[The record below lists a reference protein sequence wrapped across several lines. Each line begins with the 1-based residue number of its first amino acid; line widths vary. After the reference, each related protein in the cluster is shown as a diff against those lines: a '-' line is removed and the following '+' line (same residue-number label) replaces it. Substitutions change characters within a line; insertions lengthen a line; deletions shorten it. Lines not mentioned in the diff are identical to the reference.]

1 MYLFR
6 FVALGIVWIFST
18 FAALGDSPQTAPSN
32 PAALKQLSLEQ
43 LSQIDVTTPA
53 KTPQSV
59 FQSPTAIYVITSDAI
74 RRAGATSIPEAL
86 RLAPGVEVARID
98 SVKWSIGIRGFGTR
112 LNRSV
117 LVLMDGRTVYT
128 PLFDGTYW
136 EVQNTNMD
144 DIDRIEVI
152 RGPGATIW
160 GPNAVDGVI
169 NIITKDSKD
178 TQGVLASAGGGNEEL
193 GFGNV
198 RYGGGND
205 ADFHYRVYGMAFTR
219 SPEHHSDHDNFDAWR
234 NVQAGFRMDW
244 NEPTGDAFT
253 LQGDAYD
260 ELAGERVQATSYA
273 APYQQNVNGYEYLS
287 GGNILGRWK
296 RSMGDGNDV
305 QVQMF
310 YDRTT
315 RGEPNLGEIR
325 NTFDVDY
332 VQRHRLG
339 ARNEVTWGLGVRSS
353 LAHEIE
359 VVSGLS
365 FSPPFR
371 NDMLYSGYLQDDLTL
386 VEKFLTLELGSK
398 LLKTN
403 YTGFEAQPSARL
415 LWTPTANQSVWAAFT
430 HAVRTPSD
438 SEEDFYLLGNT
449 GLTVNGLP
457 FLARFNANNDFRPE
471 QMNGYELGYRRLM
484 GTKFYIDLAGFY
496 NHYHDLF
503 DEEFAGPIFLEDSSE
518 PPHYLLPAR
527 FGNGLMG
534 YTKGVEVAPQWS
546 PAKFWRLT
554 GSYSFLHMNIGR
566 APGSGD
572 VGSFPQINGSSPQH
586 QVTLQSDFDLSK
598 TVQLDLGYRYVSGL
612 PYFNISGYS
621 TGNARLAWRFTP
633 RIEISMVGENL
644 LQPYHFEYGG
654 EPGSPLVGIKR
665 SAYAMIRWGR

>member
-1 MYLFR
+1 M
-6 FVALGIVWIFST
+6 
-18 FAALGDSPQTAPSN
+18 
-32 PAALKQLSLEQ
+32 ALKQLSLEQ

-193 GFGNV
+193 GFANV

-205 ADFHYRVYGMAFTR
+205 SDFHYRVYGMAFTR
-219 SPEHHSDHDNFDAWR
+219 SPEYHSDHDNFDAWR

-244 NEPTGDAFT
+244 NEQTGDAFT

-260 ELAGERVQATSYA
+260 ELAGERVEATSYT
-273 APYQQNVNGYEYLS
+273 APYQQYVNGYEYLS

-305 QVQMF
+305 QIQMF

-339 ARNEVTWGLGVRSS
+339 ARNEITWGLGVRSS

-371 NDMLYSGYLQDDLTL
+371 NDMLYSGYLQDDITL
-386 VEKFLTLELGSK
+386 IEKFLTLELGSK

-403 YTGFEAQPSARL
+403 YTGFEAQPSARV
-415 LWTPTANQSVWAAFT
+415 LWTPTANQSVWTAFT

-449 GLTVNGLP
+449 GLTVNGLT

-471 QMNGYELGYRRLM
+471 QMNGYELGYRRLL

-496 NHYHDLF
+496 NRYHDLF
-503 DEEFAGPIFLEDSSE
+503 DEEFAGPIFLEDSPE

-572 VGSFPQINGSSPQH
+572 VGSFPEINGSSPQH

-633 RIEISMVGENL
+633 RMEISMVGENL

>member
-1 MYLFR
+1 M
-6 FVALGIVWIFST
+6 
-18 FAALGDSPQTAPSN
+18 
-32 PAALKQLSLEQ
+32 ALKQLSLEQ

-193 GFGNV
+193 GFANV

-205 ADFHYRVYGMAFTR
+205 SDFHYRVYGMAFTR
-219 SPEHHSDHDNFDAWR
+219 SPEYHSDHDNFDAWR

-244 NEPTGDAFT
+244 NEQTGDAFT

-260 ELAGERVQATSYA
+260 ELAGERVEATSYT
-273 APYQQNVNGYEYLS
+273 APYQQYVNGYEYLS

-305 QVQMF
+305 QIQMF

-339 ARNEVTWGLGVRSS
+339 ARNEITWGLGVRSS

-371 NDMLYSGYLQDDLTL
+371 NDMLYSGYLQDDITL
-386 VEKFLTLELGSK
+386 IEKFLTLELGSK

-403 YTGFEAQPSARL
+403 YTGFEAQPSARV
-415 LWTPTANQSVWAAFT
+415 LWTPTANQSVWTAFT

-449 GLTVNGLP
+449 GLTVNGLT

-471 QMNGYELGYRRLM
+471 QMNGYELGYRRLL

-496 NHYHDLF
+496 NRYHDLF
-503 DEEFAGPIFLEDSSE
+503 DEEFAGPIFLEDSPE

-572 VGSFPQINGSSPQH
+572 VGSFPEINGSSPQH

-598 TVQLDLGYRYVSGL
+598 TVQLDIGYRYVSGL

-633 RIEISMVGENL
+633 RMEISMVGENL

>member
-1 MYLFR
+1 MHRIAAVVILITVNF
-6 FVALGIVWIFST
+6 FSARADT
-18 FAALGDSPQTAPSN
+18 PQPAPPN
-32 PAALKQLSLEQ
+32 PADLKQLSLEQ
-43 LSQIDVTTPA
+43 LSQIDVTTPS

-59 FQSPTAIYVITSDAI
+59 FQSATAIYVITGDDI

-86 RLAPGVEVARID
+86 RLAPGVEVAQID

-117 LVLMDGRTVYT
+117 LVLMDGRTVFT

-160 GPNAVDGVI
+160 GPNAVNGVI

-178 TQGVLASAGGGNEEL
+178 TQGVLASTGGGNEEQ

-198 RYGGGND
+198 RYGGGNGS
-205 ADFHYRVYGMAFTR
+205 DFNYRVYGTAFTR
-219 SPEHHSDHDNFDAWR
+219 SPEYHSDHDNFDAWR

-244 NEPTGDAFT
+244 SEQHGDAFT

-273 APYQQNVNGYEYLS
+273 APNQQDINGYEYLS

-296 RSMGDGNDV
+296 RTMGDGNDV
-305 QVQMF
+305 QIQMF

-325 NTFDVDY
+325 NTFDFDY
-332 VQRHRLG
+332 VQRRRLP
-339 ARNEVTWGLGVRSS
+339 ARNEITWGLGVRSS
-353 LAHEIE
+353 MAHEIE
-359 VVSGLS
+359 VVTGLS
-365 FSPPFR
+365 FLPPFR
-371 NDMLYSGYLQDDLTL
+371 NDMLYSGYFQDDITL
-386 VEKFLTLELGSK
+386 IENRLSLELGSK

-415 LWTPTANQSVWAAFT
+415 LWTPTANQSVWTAFT

-438 SEEDFYLLGNT
+438 SEEDFYLLGYT
-449 GLTVNGLP
+449 GLVVNGVP
-457 FLARFNANNDFRPE
+457 FLARFNANNYFQPE
-471 QMNGYELGYRRLM
+471 QMNGYELGYRRLL
-484 GTKFYIDLAGFY
+484 GAKFYIDVAGFY

-503 DEEFAGPIFLEDSSE
+503 DEEFAGPIDLETTPA
-518 PPHYLLPAR
+518 PPHLLLPAR

-534 YTKGVEVAPQWS
+534 YTKGVEIAPEWS
-546 PAKFWRLT
+546 PTRFWRLR

-566 APGSGD
+566 APDSGD
-572 VGSFPQINGSSPQH
+572 VGSFPQINGSSPRH
-586 QVTLQSDFDLSK
+586 EASVQSDFDLSK
-598 TVQLDLGYRYVSGL
+598 TLQLNLGYRYVSALSALGVA
-612 PYFNISGYS
+612 GYS

-633 RIEISMVGENL
+633 GMEIAVVGENL

-665 SAYAMIRWGR
+665 SAYARITWGK

>member
-1 MYLFR
+1 M
-6 FVALGIVWIFST
+6 
-18 FAALGDSPQTAPSN
+18 
-32 PAALKQLSLEQ
+32 ALKQLSLEQ

-193 GFGNV
+193 GFANV

-205 ADFHYRVYGMAFTR
+205 SDFHYRVYGMAFTR
-219 SPEHHSDHDNFDAWR
+219 SPEYHSDHDNFDAWR

-244 NEPTGDAFT
+244 NEQTGDAFT

-260 ELAGERVQATSYA
+260 ELAGERVEATSYT
-273 APYQQNVNGYEYLS
+273 APYQQYVNGYEYLS

-305 QVQMF
+305 QIQMF

-339 ARNEVTWGLGVRSS
+339 ARNEITWGLGVRSS

-371 NDMLYSGYLQDDLTL
+371 NDMLYSGYLQDDITL
-386 VEKFLTLELGSK
+386 IEKFLTLELGSK

-403 YTGFEAQPSARL
+403 YTGFEAQPSARV
-415 LWTPTANQSVWAAFT
+415 LWTPTANQSVWTAFT

-449 GLTVNGLP
+449 GLTVNGLT

-471 QMNGYELGYRRLM
+471 QMNGYELGYRRLL

-496 NHYHDLF
+496 NRYHDLF
-503 DEEFAGPIFLEDSSE
+503 DEEFAGPIFLEDSPE

-598 TVQLDLGYRYVSGL
+598 TVQLDIGYRYVSGL

-633 RIEISMVGENL
+633 RMEISMVGENL